1 MKNYSQKT
9 KSRYKALQKP
19 YIWLNKAFNV
29 MFPYVKASSVL
40 QHQQETFVHPSGQL
54 EYIFTV
60 LPCVGAFRFK

>member
-1 MKNYSQKT
+1 
-9 KSRYKALQKP
+9 
-19 YIWLNKAFNV
+19 